1 MEDEAPRLMITKQH
15 DVTVVELMDQQLL
28 DEGSISR
35 SGEKPYALVA
45 AGAAPRL
52 VLDFA
57 EVGHMSSSALG
68 MLITLH
74 KRVREK
80 DGRLWLCN
88 IRPSIHEVFTI
99 TRLNEVFTICDS
111 RQAALDDAAA
121 S

>member
-1 MEDEAPRLMITKQH
+1 MEHQAPRLMITRQR
-15 DVTVVELMDQQLL
+15 DVTVVELMDQKIL
-28 DEGSISR
+28 DEGSIAR
-35 SGEKPYALVA
+35 IGEKLYALVA
-45 AGAAPRL
+45 AGTPSL

-57 EVGHMSSSALG
+57 EVAHMSSSALG

-88 IRPSIHEVFTI
+88 IRPSIHGVFSS
-99 TRLNEVFTICDS
+99 TRLDEVFTICDS
-111 RQAALDDAAA
+111 RQAALDAAA